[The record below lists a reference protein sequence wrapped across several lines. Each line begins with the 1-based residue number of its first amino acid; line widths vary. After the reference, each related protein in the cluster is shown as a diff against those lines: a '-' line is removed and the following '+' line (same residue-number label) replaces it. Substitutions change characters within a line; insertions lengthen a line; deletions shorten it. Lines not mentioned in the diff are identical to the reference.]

1 MKRWSHKGHRTREE
15 MMDSKRAQDDFCPT
29 PAWLE
34 NRGLTK
40 EALRAAVN
48 ELGIEILGALC
59 ACAEPA
65 PMRARFCSLAARK
78 FTYPMY
84 AELCYFME
92 LCSEQLDSQSL
103 RCGMDP
109 EGGYAGVLRIA
120 VDDKDSVERHENLVT
135 KFACTLC
142 RHSFATKAALQVHAE
157 RHQWVSGDKECKRIR
172 KGGQTSTRNVCGK
185 RINVSTKPKKR
196 VRTRAAERP
205 YRCKYCVKTFS
216 YQPNLIRHM
225 CICVGDKP
233 YACTVCGKGFSW
245 PSHCQLHMRMHTGE
259 RPYMCTICYKGFSRS
274 SNCQIHMQTHK
285 GERPYTCTVCGKGFS
300 RSSNCQTHMRTHTG
314 ERPYNCSVCART
326 FSYQSALRNHLRTH
340 TGEKPYICN
349 VCGKGFSQLPTCQRH
364 MRLHVGENCKDSI

>member
-1 MKRWSHKGHRTREE
+1 MFF
-15 MMDSKRAQDDFCPT
+15 A
-29 PAWLE
+29 
-34 NRGLTK
+34 
-40 EALRAAVN
+40 
-48 ELGIEILGALC
+48 
-59 ACAEPA
+59 
-65 PMRARFCSLAARK
+65 
-78 FTYPMY
+78 
-84 AELCYFME
+84 
-92 LCSEQLDSQSL
+92 
-103 RCGMDP
+103 
-109 EGGYAGVLRIA
+109 
-120 VDDKDSVERHENLVT
+120 ERHENLVD

-142 RHSFATKAALQVHAE
+142 RHSFNTKAALQVHVE
-157 RHQWVSGDKECKRIR
+157 RHQWASGDEEYKRIQ
-172 KGGQTSTRNVCGK
+172 KGGQTSTRTACGK
-185 RINVSTKPKKR
+185 RINLSANPKKR
-196 VRTRAAERP
+196 VRSRAGERP

-225 CICVGDKP
+225 CICVGEKP

-259 RPYMCTICYKGFSRS
+259 RPYMCTICLKGFSRS

-364 MRLHVGENCKDSI
+364 MRLHAGENYKSSFVSHACTTISHYKLFAVSRTPLLMSPKPKTIDKIYHAKRQRKVMRLFKKNELFDMLAGGESVASVGRNDGINESTVQCI